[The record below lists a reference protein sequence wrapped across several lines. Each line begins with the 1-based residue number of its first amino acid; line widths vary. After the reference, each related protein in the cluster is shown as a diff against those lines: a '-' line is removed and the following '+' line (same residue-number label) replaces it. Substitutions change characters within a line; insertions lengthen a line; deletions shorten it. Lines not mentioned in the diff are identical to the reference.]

1 MRFGLGV
8 SVLALLVAV
17 PSLAAEKPELGT
29 FGFDVAGMDRGVK
42 PGDDFYQFANG
53 AYLKALEIP
62 ADKSSFGMFHKLDD
76 LSRERTRV
84 IIEEAAA
91 SGGAPGTLGGTAARK
106 VGDYFA
112 GFMDEAAIE
121 AKGLA
126 PVQPYLDAIAKVDG
140 PAGISRI
147 IGQATRMGMSVPV
160 GIGIQT
166 DDKNPDVMVVSL
178 SQSGLGLPD
187 RDYYL
192 DKDQPELAKAR
203 EAYLV
208 WAKAMLELTGATDA
222 GPRAAAVMALET
234 KMATAH
240 WTVVESRDADKT
252 YNDVPRA
259 TLVSGYAGYDWAA
272 LLGAAGIEGADRVL
286 VAQPSA
292 LQGMGK
298 LIASEPLAVWKDYL
312 TLRQM
317 AAAAPYLPKRV
328 VDTNF
333 ALVKALSGTPQ
344 LRDRW
349 KRGVD
354 NTSAMLGDAVAQIYV
369 ARHFPP
375 EAKAKADE
383 LVKNIIVAMDARLA
397 NLEWM
402 APATRA
408 SAREKLK
415 AFTPKIGYP
424 DKWRDYSKFEVVRGD
439 ALGNA
444 MRGIDFEHE
453 REVAKLGK
461 PVDRSEWFLTPMTVN
476 AYAYPVWNE
485 IVFPAA
491 ILQAPF
497 FDANADAAVNYGA
510 IGAVI
515 GHEITHHFDDQG
527 RKYDKTGK
535 LAEWWTP
542 EDVTRFE
549 GLTNKVVAQY
559 GAYEP
564 LPGKKINGEL
574 TLGENIADLA
584 GLVIAKDAYAR
595 SLDGKA
601 APVIDGFSG
610 DQRFFLGFAQV
621 WRAKYR
627 DQVLLQQLVSD
638 PHSPSS
644 FRPFVVRNLDAW
656 YSAFDVKAGDKL
668 YLAPDARLRVW

>member
-1 MRFGLGV
+1 MRFGLLGA
-8 SVLALLVAV
+8 SVLVMATAAA
-17 PSLAAEKPELGT
+17 AAEKPELGS
-29 FGFDVAGMDRGVK
+29 FGFDAAGMQRSVK
-42 PGDDFYQFANG
+42 PGDDFYRYANG
-53 AYLKALEIP
+53 TYLDALTIP
-62 ADKSSFGMFHKLDD
+62 ADKASYGMFHKLDD

-91 SGGAPGTLGGTAARK
+91 SGGAPGSNARK

-112 GFMDEAAIE
+112 SFMDEAAVE

-126 PVQPYLDAIAKVDG
+126 PVKPYLDAIAAVDG
-140 PAGISRI
+140 PAAVSRI
-147 IGQATRMGMSVPV
+147 IGQATRMGMGVPV

-178 SQSGLGLPD
+178 QQGGLGLPD

-192 DKDQPELAKAR
+192 DKEQPELAKAR
-203 EAYLV
+203 AAYLA
-208 WAKAMLELTGATDA
+208 WAKGMLEIVGVPAADA
-222 GPRAAAVMALET
+222 GVRAAAVMALET

-240 WTVVESRDADKT
+240 WSAVESRDADKT

-259 TLVSGYAGYDWAA
+259 KLAADYPGFDWGA
-272 LLGAAGIEGADRVL
+272 LLGAAGIASVDRVI
-286 VAQPSA
+286 VGQPTA
-292 LQGMGK
+292 LQGMGR
-298 LIASEPLAVWKDYL
+298 LVASEPLAVWKDYL

-317 AAAAPYLPKRV
+317 SAAGAFLPKRV
-328 VDTNF
+328 VETNF
-333 ALVKALSGTPQ
+333 ALTKALTGQPE
-344 LRDRW
+344 LRPRW

-354 NTSAMLGDAVAQIYV
+354 GTSAMLGDAVAQIYV

-383 LVKNIIVAMDARLA
+383 LVKNIIVAMDARLETLA
-397 NLEWM
+397 WM

-408 SAREKLK
+408 AAREKLR

-424 DKWRDYSKFEVVRGD
+424 EVWRDYSAFEVVRGD

-444 MRGIDFEHE
+444 MRGMNYEHE

-461 PVDRSEWFLTPMTVN
+461 PVNRKEWFMTPMTVN

-485 IVFPAA
+485 IVFPAS
-491 ILQAPF
+491 ILQPPF
-497 FDANADAAVNYGA
+497 FDVNADAAVNYGA

-542 EDVTRFE
+542 EDVSRFT
-549 GLTNKVVAQY
+549 GLTGKVVAQY

-595 SLDGKA
+595 SLGGKP
-601 APVIDGFSG
+601 APVIDGFTG

-621 WRAKYR
+621 WRSKER
-627 DQVLLQQLVSD
+627 EQVLLQGLVAD

-644 FRPFVVRNLDAW
+644 FRPYVVRNLDAW
-656 YSAFDVKAGDKL
+656 YAAFDVKPGDKL